1 MSRRKSIE
9 QQLKSVLHE
18 QYKKGLGIGDYHKR
32 PKELSQKEVE
42 KMNGKQRRRYNRI
55 QEKQKD
61 YQKLSRHAA
70 KQIKGEEIEKR
81 KAAGEDVSH
90 LRKTTIEDRIF
101 SKNSLDTHLKGVKNF
116 AAWLKSERPEIREL
130 KEVDREIMKEYAE
143 HLSDLDYSGK
153 TIETY
158 VGAVNRVQI
167 DKGHWDK
174 PITAKNLGVYLD
186 YTQRHNGQSSESQL
200 ELDRKSIEK
209 HNDMYTYGQAFG
221 LRRSELVGNN
231 SKHTYAS
238 NKSLYAH
245 NGTIYNISIGKGGLM
260 RVVECLKSHEGQIRT
275 QYAGDIQEMPDWIK
289 NKYDNGERFLT
300 EDSKKFFN
308 EEFKYAEKYFNT
320 IDRSCRIHVP
330 CRQYYA
336 EHKLQEIQQEKRFRN
351 EREITI
357 NDRVLGDREA
367 LFISQQLG
375 HNRAEILSHYIGRQ
389 SEFA

>member
-1 MSRRKSIE
+1 MLKMGKRKSIE
-9 QQLKSVLHE
+9 QQLKSKIYD
-18 QYKKGLGIGDYHKR
+18 QYNKGLGLKEYAKKPIKVDEHSSKKLKR
-32 PKELSQKEVE
+32 LAE
-42 KMNGKQRRRYNRI
+42 RI
-55 QEKQKD
+55 EEKQD
-61 YQKLSRHAA
+61 GYQKLSRHEA
-70 KQIKGEEIEKR
+70 KKIKGQEIERR

-101 SKNSLDTHLKGVKNF
+101 SKNSLNTHLKGVKNF

-130 KEVDREIMKEYAE
+130 KEVDREVMKEYAE

-158 VGAVNRVQI
+158 IGAVNRVQVDI
-167 DKGHWDK
+167 GNWSK

-186 YTQRHNGQSSESQL
+186 YSPRHNCKSTAVQL

-238 NKSLYAH
+238 NKSLYQH

-260 RVVECLKSHEGQIRT
+260 RVTECLKSHEGQIRA
-275 QYAGDIQEMPDWIK
+275 QYANDIQAMPNWIAS
-289 NKYDNGERFLT
+289 KYDNGERFIT
-300 EDSKKFFN
+300 ADSKKFFN

-336 EHKLQEIQQEKRFRN
+336 EHKLMENQEEKRFAN
-351 EREITI
+351 ERELKI
-357 NDRVLGDREA
+357 NDRVIGDKDA
-367 LFISQQLG
+367 LFISRQLG

-389 SEFA
+389 TEFA